1 MGSGVSNIIGNHA
14 RARYASIHQS
24 PAFPYEGTKLEIH
37 GQFRNILTVP
47 IQAETTWPRGYQD
60 MFENRVLP
68 FLKSSSSEDE
78 LDSRNAAS
86 YEDEWDPDLVIVCA
100 GYDAL
105 DSDPLASVGLR
116 AIDYGTMTRQL
127 VRLFHDGGKPAAIAL
142 GLEGGYQLSEFTGA
156 NGNLAD
162 AVVETIRALSYSS
175 TSIRPN

>member
-1 MGSGVSNIIGNHA
+1 
-14 RARYASIHQS
+14 
-24 PAFPYEGTKLEIH
+24 
-37 GQFRNILTVP
+37 
-47 IQAETTWPRGYQD
+47 

-78 LDSRNAAS
+78 IDAQNDAS
-86 YEDEWDPDLVIVCA
+86 FGDRWDPDLVIVCA
-100 GYDAL
+100 GYDGL

-127 VRLFHDGGKPAAIAL
+127 IRLFHDGRKPAAIAL

-162 AVVETIRALSYSS
+162 AVVETIQALSDST
-175 TSIRPN
+175 TSISPN